1 MLNRFIKG
9 IAKYFYVTGVIFH
22 WLVLAVFI
30 IGVIAAVHTYNRYDL
45 PPQVFLERASISLQ
59 SHKSPLFNV
68 LAKPVGYLTTFVS
81 TEETGKRYTF
91 ELNNGLIG
99 AHASVEKHQSLLRQ
113 NQIYVKTSE
122 ELLAAISVAKAGDDI
137 IIMPGD
143 YRIKRGRIHL
153 DANGEQNKPI
163 RLRAQ
168 RFGSVK
174 LLLDSFEGFLIK
186 GNHWHLENLQIIGTC
201 SSHRMCEHAVHIVG
215 ASGVEIRNNLLSN
228 FNSTIKANGVGDS
241 ANRRYPDNAII
252 ENNTLT
258 NDSARKTIS
267 AVTHIDVV
275 AGNNW
280 QIRKNILLNNSKQGS
295 DYTSYAAFI
304 KGDAKSGVFEQNIVD
319 CEHSLPNDGSTRIG
333 LSFGGGGTGE
343 SYCRDGLC
351 EREHSDGTMR
361 NNLIL
366 NCSQDVGIYINKGFN
381 TLIHNNTV
389 LNSLGVDIR
398 FTQSSARVFNNHI
411 DGSVRSRD
419 GARVEEDNNQV
430 SHELT
435 AIKRH
440 LSQYDTDLC
449 GYSRTKFS
457 PVGALTEKCL
467 AQLKLQIENAK

>member
-1 MLNRFIKG
+1 MLSRFIKG
-9 IAKYFYVTGVIFH
+9 IAKYFYVTGILFHGLMLIALIISVI
-22 WLVLAVFI
+22 V
-30 IGVIAAVHTYNRYDL
+30 AVHTYNRYDL
-45 PPQVFLERASISLQ
+45 PPQVFLERASASLQ
-59 SHKSPLFNV
+59 SHKSPLFNI
-68 LAKPVGYLTTFVS
+68 LAKPVDYLATLISSEKVNS
-81 TEETGKRYTF
+81 RYTF
-91 ELNNGLIG
+91 DLNNGLIG
-99 AHASVEKHQSLLRQ
+99 AHASVESRKSLLGQ
-113 NQIYVKTSE
+113 HKIYVESSE
-122 ELLAAISVAKAGDDI
+122 ELLTAISDARAGEDI
-137 IIMPGD
+137 IIMPGE

-153 DANGEQNKPI
+153 DADGEEYRPI

-168 RFGSVK
+168 QFGSVK
-174 LLLDSFEGFLIK
+174 VLLDSFEGFLIK
-186 GNHWHLENLQIIGTC
+186 GNHWHLENLQVIGSC
-201 SSHRMCEHAVHIVG
+201 NNHRMCEHAVHIAG

-228 FNSTIKANGVGDS
+228 FNSIIKANGVGDS

-319 CEHSLPNDGSTRIG
+319 CENSLPNDGSTRIG

-343 SYCRDGLC
+343 NYCRDGLC
-351 EREHSDGTMR
+351 EQEHSDGTMR

-389 LNSLGVDIR
+389 LNSLGIDIR
-398 FTQSSARVFNNHI
+398 FTQSSARVLNNHI
-411 DGSVRSRD
+411 EGSVRSRD
-419 GARVEEDNNQV
+419 GARVEEDNNHIMHDFTDIQ
-430 SHELT
+430 
-435 AIKRH
+435 RH

-449 GYSRTKFS
+449 GYNRNKFS